1 MPFPPLSRRARP
13 TALAELLALFALAA
27 CNTAPTPD
35 AFGNFEATEV
45 VVSAQTSGTLDRFDV
60 SEGGQV
66 DSGAVVAV
74 IDSGP
79 LALERSQ
86 LVSQRS
92 GASARASEVAAQT
105 RVLRVQL
112 QYAERILARTQRLKA
127 ENAATADQLDQA
139 EREVFVLRARITA
152 AGSQMTAS
160 ERDVATGDARIATL
174 ADQLARTRIAAPIGG
189 TVLATYVRR
198 GELVQ
203 RGQPLFRVALLD
215 SLDLR
220 AYVSEPQL
228 AALRLGARLD
238 VHLDRGETASLTL
251 PGTVTWI
258 ASKAEFTPTPIQT
271 RDERANLVYAFKLR
285 VPNTTGV
292 LKIGM
297 PADITFP
304 AAVAA
309 ATRKP

>member
-1 MPFPPLSRRARP
+1 MSPRIVSQSTVHAALLLSAI
-13 TALAELLALFALAA
+13 ALAGCSKGA
-27 CNTAPTPD
+27 TPD

-60 SEGGQV
+60 AEGSAV

-79 LALERSQ
+79 LSLERSQ
-86 LVSQRS
+86 LLSQRG
-92 GASARASEVAAQT
+92 GASARAGEVAAQT

-112 QYAERILARTQRLKA
+112 EFAERILARTQRLKA

-139 EREVFVLRARITA
+139 EREVSVLRARITA
-152 AGSQMTAS
+152 AGSQITAS

-174 ADQLARTRIAAPIGG
+174 ADQLARTRIASPIGG

-203 RGQPLFRVALLD
+203 RGQPLFRVAPLD

-228 AALRLGARLD
+228 AGLRLGQRLD
-238 VHLDRGETASLTL
+238 VHVDRGETASLTL
-251 PGTVTWI
+251 AGTVTWI
-258 ASKAEFTPTPIQT
+258 SSKAEFTPTPIQT
-271 RDERANLVYAFKLR
+271 RDERANLVYAFKVR
-285 VPNTTGV
+285 VPNPDGV

-297 PADITFP
+297 PADVTFP
-304 AAVAA
+304 VVASA
-309 ATRKP
+309 DPSAR

>member
-1 MPFPPLSRRARP
+1 MFTASLAHRARTV
-13 TALAELLALFALAA
+13 TAISSLLALAA
-27 CNTAPTPD
+27 CKKAETPD

-60 SEGGQV
+60 TEGGTV

-79 LALERSQ
+79 LSLERTQ
-86 LVSQRS
+86 LQSQRS
-92 GASARASEVAAQT
+92 GASARAGEVAAQT
-105 RVLRVQL
+105 QVLRVQL
-112 QYAERILARTQRLKA
+112 QYAERMLARTQRLKSA
-127 ENAATADQLDQA
+127 NAATSDQLDVA
-139 EREVFVLRARITA
+139 EREVSVLRARITA
-152 AGSQMTAS
+152 AGSQITAS
-160 ERDVATGDARIATL
+160 EREVATGDARIATL
-174 ADQLARTRIAAPIGG
+174 ADQLARTRIASPIGG

-203 RGQPLFRVALLD
+203 RGQPLFRVAPLD

-228 AALRLGARLD
+228 AGLKLGQKLE
-238 VHLDRGETASLTL
+238 VHVDRGETASLTL

-271 RDERANLVYAFKLR
+271 RDERANLVYAFKVR
-285 VPNTTGV
+285 VPNTNGV

-297 PADITFP
+297 PADITFAP
-304 AAVAA
+304 GVAVSAG
-309 ATRKP
+309 TR